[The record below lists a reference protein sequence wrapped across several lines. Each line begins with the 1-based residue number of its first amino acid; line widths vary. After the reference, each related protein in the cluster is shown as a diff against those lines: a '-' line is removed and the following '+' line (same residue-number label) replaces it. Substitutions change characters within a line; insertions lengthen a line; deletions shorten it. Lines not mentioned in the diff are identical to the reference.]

1 MSKFSEFEEGVLS
14 GAKDL
19 AVGTL
24 KDLATIIEDD
34 ANAFLKSS
42 AEKLKRWTRML
53 AKEQITRAEFTAL
66 VESQRALATL
76 EGLTHAGIAA
86 ASLQR
91 LRDKLIDLVIDTAFK
106 TFLPI

>member
-1 MSKFSEFEEGVLS
+1 MSQFSEFEAGVVN

-24 KDLATIIEDD
+24 KDLVTIMQDD
-34 ANAFLKSS
+34 AKAFLDSTE
-42 AEKLKRWTRML
+42 AKLKRWTRLL
-53 AKEQITRAEFTAL
+53 ARQEITRAEFTAL
-66 VESQRALATL
+66 VESQKALAVL

-91 LRDKLIDLVIDTAFK
+91 LRDKLIDLVVDTAFK
-106 TFLPI
+106 TFLAI

>member
-1 MSKFSEFEEGVLS
+1 VSKFSEFESGVVS

-24 KDLATIIEDD
+24 KDLVNVMEDD

-42 AEKLKRWTRML
+42 ADKLKRWTGML
-53 AKEQITRAEFTAL
+53 GKEEITRAEFTAL
-66 VESQRALATL
+66 VESQKALASL

-91 LRDKLIDLVIDTAFK
+91 LRDKLIDLVVDTAFK
-106 TFLPI
+106 TFLAI